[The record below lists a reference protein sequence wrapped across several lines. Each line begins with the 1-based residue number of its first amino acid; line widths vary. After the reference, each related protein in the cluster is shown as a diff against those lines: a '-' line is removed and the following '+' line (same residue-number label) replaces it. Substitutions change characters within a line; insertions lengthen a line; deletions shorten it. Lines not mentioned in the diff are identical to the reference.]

1 MQTVRQAFTILKQ
14 NPLLSTIS
22 ILGTAFAITMIMA
35 IVITWQTKY
44 ADLEPEVNRSRCL
57 YFSAMHVYDKE
68 KDGNNNWSNP
78 SAAFMKECVQPVPE
92 VEYCTA
98 FSPAGLSLASLT
110 DGNNRVKV
118 DAMRT
123 DPDFWKV
130 FSMQFLAGRGFS
142 EADRA
147 GESKAVVVC
156 ASVARKLYGSTDV
169 VGQEFLLNRELARIV
184 GVVKDVSVTAKDA
197 YAQVWGMYSADELK
211 ITGVHSYL
219 GGMQIAV
226 LARTSDDF
234 PAIREGIAKQV
245 ERVNAGLGNK
255 QIDIMEQPDNIVAHV
270 NHVWANVGP
279 DLTML
284 YLQYAVALFIIL
296 LVPSLNLCGLSNSRM
311 QQRITEL
318 GVRKAFGGT
327 KSVLVRQILNENL
340 MLTLLGGVVGL
351 LFSYLA
357 VYAMRMWLFTN
368 NQNVGTSG
376 EFSLNMEAL
385 FSPWVFLLAFI
396 VMWFLCDS
404 LGCMKYTFYR
414 PLGYNIEHVYKLSTV
429 VGGESRDTSLTD
441 ADKYLGILAKL
452 EQEPSVEAAALCY
465 WSLPMSGSNS
475 YNALVVQD
483 TSWVQG
489 RCIYTTGGYM
499 DVFRI
504 SEDPRHPFRD
514 TPAGWN
520 NVTLSNAAFERFRK
534 KMPEFS
540 QTTPLGNG
548 DSVTIIKQMGKTGAF
563 RSYRY
568 GVEEP
573 WFFYHLGENMIKAEF
588 ADNWSQIVF
597 RVKPAADGPDYREK
611 FLREIAPK
619 LDTDNAFVADAAPYT
634 EQQLQFEVMNGD
646 TDKVNSQAVVV
657 LFLLVNVFLGLIGT
671 FWFRTRRRRS
681 EIALRMAM
689 GSTRGGVFR
698 LLIGEGLLLLALVTL
713 PAMVVCY
720 NVGMAEFTIG
730 RTSLI
735 STWPIEWSV
744 IRFLAGSLGAWLL
757 IALMVVIG
765 IWFPARQAM
774 KIEPAEALHEE

>member
-1 MQTVRQAFTILKQ
+1 MRIIRQTFVILKQ

-169 VGQEFLLNRELARIV
+169 VGQEFLLNREFARIV

-197 YAQVWGMYSADELK
+197 YAQVWGMYSADELKITGVHSYLGGMQIAVLARTSDDFPAIREGIAKQVERVNAGLGNKQIDIMEQPDNIVAHVNHVWANVGPDLTMLYLQYAVALFIILLVPSLNLCGLSNSADELK

-385 FSPWVFLLAFI
+385 FSPWVFLLAFVFCVVINLLSAALPAWIAARHTI
-396 VMWFLCDS
+396 VDS
-404 LGCMKYTFYR
+404 L
-414 PLGYNIEHVYKLSTV
+414 N
-429 VGGESRDTSLTD
+429 
-441 ADKYLGILAKL
+441 DK
-452 EQEPSVEAAALCY
+452 
-465 WSLPMSGSNS
+465 
-475 YNALVVQD
+475 
-483 TSWVQG
+483 
-489 RCIYTTGGYM
+489 
-499 DVFRI
+499 
-504 SEDPRHPFRD
+504 
-514 TPAGWN
+514 
-520 NVTLSNAAFERFRK
+520 
-534 KMPEFS
+534 
-540 QTTPLGNG
+540 
-548 DSVTIIKQMGKTGAF
+548 
-563 RSYRY
+563 
-568 GVEEP
+568 
-573 WFFYHLGENMIKAEF
+573 
-588 ADNWSQIVF
+588 
-597 RVKPAADGPDYREK
+597 
-611 FLREIAPK
+611 
-619 LDTDNAFVADAAPYT
+619 
-634 EQQLQFEVMNGD
+634 
-646 TDKVNSQAVVV
+646 
-657 LFLLVNVFLGLIGT
+657 
-671 FWFRTRRRRS
+671 
-681 EIALRMAM
+681 
-689 GSTRGGVFR
+689 
-698 LLIGEGLLLLALVTL
+698 
-713 PAMVVCY
+713 
-720 NVGMAEFTIG
+720 
-730 RTSLI
+730 
-735 STWPIEWSV
+735 
-744 IRFLAGSLGAWLL
+744 
-757 IALMVVIG
+757 
-765 IWFPARQAM
+765 
-774 KIEPAEALHEE
+774 